1 MVPARSL
8 STLAIA
14 LAVLVFV
21 AWMNISAGPET
32 SLYDLPAAQAA
43 AARAG

>member
-8 STLAIA
+8 PTLAFT
-14 LAVLVFV
+14 LAVLGVV

-32 SLYDLPAAQAA
+32 SLYDQPAVQAHGAQA
-43 AARAG
+43 G